1 MAYQLDLE
9 VAGLAPEG
17 VAPSGPRA
25 LAGRGRW
32 PWLVALIAIVAAATV
47 YLVSARSPDVW
58 YATAPVTVGAIVR
71 TVNASGTINPVT
83 TVQVGSYVS
92 GPIIELDADF
102 NTRVKRGQ
110 LIARIDPRPFALK
123 VAQARAQLGNSQAAL
138 ERDQADASYKLELH
152 ERARKLLPLGAVAQ
166 DTVDQY
172 WSSAAQAGS
181 QVKLDRA
188 LVEQQQEALAE
199 AEVNL
204 NYANIV
210 SPVDGTVVLRNVDVG
225 QTVAA
230 SFQTPVLFLIAQDLA
245 RMQID
250 CNVSEADVGNIRVGQ
265 PVTFTVE
272 AFPNRTMFGTVAQ
285 IRQAPITVQNVVT
298 YDVVIAIDNRDLTM
312 MPGMTADVDIITGH
326 RDQVVRIPALALHFT
341 PHTGS
346 ARAESARGRHR
357 ATRVWVM
364 RDGEPIPVD
373 VTIGLRNADY
383 AELIGPGLSP
393 GDQLATQEITG
404 AAPAGDLTSAA
415 DR

>member
-1 MAYQLDLE
+1 M
-9 VAGLAPEG
+9 
-17 VAPSGPRA
+17 
-25 LAGRGRW
+25 
-32 PWLVALIAIVAAATV
+32 
-47 YLVSARSPDVW
+47 
-58 YATAPVTVGAIVR
+58 
-71 TVNASGTINPVT
+71 
-83 TVQVGSYVS
+83 
-92 GPIIELDADF
+92 
-102 NTRVKRGQ
+102 
-110 LIARIDPRPFALK
+110 
-123 VAQARAQLGNSQAAL
+123 
-138 ERDQADASYKLELH
+138 
-152 ERARKLLPLGAVAQ
+152 PLGAVAQ